1 MNVAFTLS
9 FTPGARRPAP
19 VRLSPFTM
27 NPTFSKTS
35 ISTIFIF
42 ALTAT
47 GVPDPQYESQTLRSR
62 DQERSNSV
70 EMITIVTS
78 ITGVLVAIL
87 TLTFMGYKHW
97 KKLKRDL
104 LVCFLYP
111 ISPPTFPPFFPIFK
125 SDNGPAFTYYFHQP
139 CHTDKGRQ
147 RFLLHLFHPHVYC
160 IYTEPR
166 FSPYVL
172 CSKACI
178 RD

>member
-1 MNVAFTLS
+1 
-9 FTPGARRPAP
+9 
-19 VRLSPFTM
+19 M
-27 NPTFSKTS
+27 NPTFSKTP

-70 EMITIVTS
+70 EMITIVTR

-97 KKLKRDL
+97 KKSKRDL

-111 ISPPTFPPFFPIFK
+111 ISPPISRHFSLFSNLTMAQPLPTTSTSHAIPTKDDNDFFCIYFTLMYIAFTQSRDSRPT
-125 SDNGPAFTYYFHQP
+125 SYAPRPAFEIE
-139 CHTDKGRQ
+139 Q
-147 RFLLHLFHPHVYC
+147 R
-160 IYTEPR
+160 
-166 FSPYVL
+166 S
-172 CSKACI
+172 
-178 RD
+178 RDLERNLK